1 MSEADKKGM
10 KAGEPTASFAMPMY
24 YHFVPKAIRPWIYLM
39 MAFCFQLSGCIYLGA
54 MNNMIGQWGVMR
66 EDVQMCLYCTLIGM
80 AVYFPMLFRMK
91 FRFTNKSLL
100 IGAAC
105 VVMVCNLLSTMKMP
119 LPLLWGLCVV
129 CGVAKLQGTFECIS
143 NIQLWITPKRDFGVF
158 FPVLHIVLLLSMEVA
173 GYLSAWFAFHMHWS
187 YMHHLVMALMLAV
200 IAIQAL
206 LTKPFRAM
214 PKIVPLKGVDW
225 PGWLLWCLLWLQVVW
240 LLNYGDWLDW
250 WHSPRFRFITGTTLI
265 TLALSLVNMRIQ
277 AKPYIEPA
285 MWKYHYAIPVI
296 LLIGVVD
303 ALFACEH
310 VLEVIYYEEVM
321 HYSDLTTEG
330 LKQWMI
336 VGILAGCGFALL
348 WLGVLRWKVYKLI
361 SFALLAFCIYTGS
374 FYFLVNA
381 GISITQLII
390 PTVWHGFSYAVLS
403 ISFMW
408 SLNRIMSFEH
418 FFQSLSVFNALHM
431 CVGGL
436 IGAALHARGMKYY
449 MADAFARCSG
459 YIDSVYV
466 SARDISLPHVM
477 DGIVEGFMAQSV
489 KIMFGWTLFG
499 GLFFAM
505 LMLFWDTPVR
515 RQIKHIP
522 SWSVVGMRMVRGLKK
537 KKRGADD
544 ED

>member
-1 MSEADKKGM
+1 MSEPDKKGT
-10 KAGEPTASFAMPMY
+10 KAGGPPATFAMPMY
-24 YHFVPKAIRPWIYLM
+24 HNFVPKAIRPWIYLM
-39 MAFCFQLSGCIYLGA
+39 MAFCFQISGCIYLGA
-54 MNNMIGQWGVMR
+54 MNNIVGQWGVMR

-91 FRFTNKSLL
+91 FRFTNKNLL
-100 IGAAC
+100 MVAAC
-105 VVMVCNLLSTMKMP
+105 VVIVCNLLSTIKMP
-119 LPLLWGLCVV
+119 MPLLWCLCVV
-129 CGVAKLQGTFECIS
+129 CGVAKLQGTFECFS

-158 FPVLHIVLLLSMEVA
+158 FPVLHIVLLISMEVA
-173 GYLSAWFAFHMHWS
+173 GYLAAWFAFHAHWS
-187 YMHHLVMALMLAV
+187 HIHWVVMALMMVVLL
-200 IAIQAL
+200 IQAL
-206 LTKPFRAM
+206 LTKPFHAM

-225 PGWLLWCLLWLQVVW
+225 VGGLLWCLLWLQVAW

-250 WHSPRFRFITGTTLI
+250 WHSPRFRFMVGTTLI
-265 TLALSLVNMRIQ
+265 TLALLLTSMRVH

-285 MWKYHYAIPVI
+285 MWTYHHAIPVI

-330 LKQWMI
+330 LKLWMI

-348 WLGVLRWKVYKLI
+348 WLSVMRWKVYKLI
-361 SFALLAFCIYTGS
+361 AFALLAFCIYTGS
-374 FYFLVNA
+374 FYFLVNS
-381 GISITQLII
+381 GISITQLRI

-403 ISFMW
+403 IAFMW

-436 IGAALHARGMKYY
+436 MGAALHARGMKYY

-459 YIDSVYV
+459 YIDSVRL
-466 SARDISLPHVM
+466 SANSISLPQAM

-499 GLFFAM
+499 GIFFAM
-505 LMLFWDTPVR
+505 LMLFWDSPVR

-522 SWSVVGMRMVRGLKK
+522 SWHVVGMRLVRNLKK
-537 KKRGADD
+537 QKKAATT
-544 ED
+544 